1 MTITLDEVF
10 ERLRSGTHPRELA
23 EELGVS
29 QKTLRNRSV
38 QAGRLEEYKASVAA
52 GRAHQ
57 AWLVDIDRLMA
68 CADRGMSFNSACV
81 ECGYCRTT
89 ASMRLEDEGRMGEY
103 YLRQQEAR
111 KGHVIPKVSA
121 QEYRQGA
128 RLTLVSLMPKL
139 SEEDADALRAAIEF
153 IDRAMSDG
161 DALSRLCGGIS

>member
-1 MTITLDEVF
+1 MDEVF
-10 ERLRSGTHPRELA
+10 ERLRTGTHLRDLA
-23 EELGVS
+23 DELGVS

-38 QAGRLEEYKASVAA
+38 QAGRLEDYKASVAA
-52 GRAHQ
+52 GRSHRE
-57 AWLVDIDRLMA
+57 WLVDVDRLMS

-103 YLRQQEAR
+103 YIRQQEAR
-111 KGHVIPKVSA
+111 KGREIPRVSA

-128 RLTLVSLMPKL
+128 RLALVSLMPKL
-139 SEEDADALRAAIEF
+139 SEEDADALRAAIEYV
-153 IDRAMSDG
+153 DRAMSDG

>member
-1 MTITLDEVF
+1 MDEVF
-10 ERLRSGTHPRELA
+10 ERLRTGTHPRDLA
-23 EELGVS
+23 DELGVS

-52 GRAHQ
+52 GRSHRE
-57 AWLVDIDRLMA
+57 WLVDVDRLMS

-103 YLRQQEAR
+103 YIRQQEAR
-111 KGHVIPKVSA
+111 KGREIPRVSA
-121 QEYRQGA
+121 PEYRQGA

-139 SEEDADALRAAIEF
+139 SEEDADALRAAIEYV
-153 IDRAMSDG
+153 DRAMSDG